1 MKSGYCLN
9 SKRWLDF
16 HWFGIPSCPNKP
28 DSLDDYMYERC
39 GYYEEKEINYY
50 YKRKMKIIKSY
61 FKADSK

>member
-1 MKSGYCLN
+1 MNSGFCLN

-16 HWFGIPSCPNKP
+16 CFGSLLSCPNKP
-28 DSLDDYMYERC
+28 DNFDDCMYERC

-61 FKADSK
+61 FKAVSK